1 MPVKRK
7 PDQSI
12 IEALNKA
19 QHIAFGPVLFQAVR
33 SALATG
39 LLSHIS
45 EAEDTEAEAAR
56 KQFQA
61 LMDQLPEW
69 KFTDDNVPMVVLP
82 GLEPEHVGGGRD
94 YVKPDKK

>member
-45 EAEDTEAEAAR
+45 EAHTRGLRFEGLY
-56 KQFQA
+56 QA
-61 LMDQLPEW
+61 DKGSPMLRLSWGSHYQSVRLMAL
-69 KFTDDNVPMVVLP
+69 
-82 GLEPEHVGGGRD
+82 
-94 YVKPDKK
+94 

>member
-45 EAEDTEAEAAR
+45 EAEDTETEAAR
-56 KQFQA
+56 A
-61 LMDQLPEW
+61 CWP
-69 KFTDDNVPMVVLP
+69 V
-82 GLEPEHVGGGRD
+82 
-94 YVKPDKK
+94 VKPEASTAQTRPCDQSKNGTNSKSPAHSPRRRR